1 MLLSEAVGKDE
12 RKSPTKGN
20 SALLLRAKNFLL
32 SSETEG
38 SLFPIPISSTAFT
51 LILSSLFSPIWTL
64 RDFHPS
70 TSHRRLSTLKV
81 NRFPDSI

>member
-20 SALLLRAKNFLL
+20 SALLLRARNPLL

-38 SLFPIPISSTAFT
+38 SLFPTSIASTAFT
-51 LILSSLFSPIWTL
+51 FYFSSLFSPIWTS

-70 TSHRRLSTLKV
+70 TSHRRLSTRKV

>member
-32 SSETEG
+32 SSKTEG

-51 LILSSLFSPIWTL
+51 LIFSSLFSPIWTFERFSPL
-64 RDFHPS
+64 YLY
-70 TSHRRLSTLKV
+70 RR
-81 NRFPDSI
+81 FAW

>member
-20 SALLLRAKNFLL
+20 FALLLRARNPLL

-38 SLFPIPISSTAFT
+38 SLFPISIASTAFT
-51 LILSSLFSPIWTL
+51 FTSPHFLVLFGL
-64 RDFHPS
+64 RGIFTPLLVID
-70 TSHRRLSTLKV
+70 
-81 NRFPDSI
+81 D